1 MKSMQSNQSRKR
13 PVNLTLNEE
22 LVSQAKGMT
31 DNLSGVVEQLLTD
44 FVMKQ
49 NSARQEKARSA
60 EVAAQAWNSFNERS
74 GSFADEHST
83 L

>member
-1 MKSMQSNQSRKR
+1 MKSMQNNQTRQHDVK
-13 PVNLTLNEE
+13 LTLNEE

-31 DNLSGVVEQLLTD
+31 NNLSDLVSQ
-44 FVMKQ
+44 
-49 NSARQEKARSA
+49 S
-60 EVAAQAWNSFNERS
+60 WNGFNERS